1 MSQPQRHRNIPSPL
15 SPDAW
20 MADLFRSKAVMD
32 GAVIRRKI
40 RDIERYAGMQR
51 FEKELRRRGFQAF
64 ANGGQL
70 IIVCNQDPVR
80 RVL

>member
-1 MSQPQRHRNIPSPL
+1 MNQPLRHRNIHSPL
-15 SPDAW
+15 SPKAW
-20 MADLFRSKAVMD
+20 MADLFRSKAVME

-51 FEKELRRRGFQAF
+51 FGQELCRRGFQVF
-64 ANGGQL
+64 ANTGQL
-70 IIVCNQDPVR
+70 IIICNQDPVR